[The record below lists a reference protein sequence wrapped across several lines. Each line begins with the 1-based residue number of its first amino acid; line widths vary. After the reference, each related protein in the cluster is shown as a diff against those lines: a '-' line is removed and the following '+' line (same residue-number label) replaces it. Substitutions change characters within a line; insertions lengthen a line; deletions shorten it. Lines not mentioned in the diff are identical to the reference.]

1 VIIKGNKISKNFKK
15 MKIIVDIFI
24 SLVYNVLEGVEFVIY
39 IDNNLGKIIYF

>member
-1 VIIKGNKISKNFKK
+1 